1 MKTALKNIF
10 SGMIIGSSMLIPGV
24 SGGTTA
30 IILGIYDRLI
40 KAVSD
45 IFRNFRKNVFFLL
58 EVAAGGI
65 IGILAFSKGFL
76 WLMEKFRFP
85 VMYFFMGAIFGS
97 IPLMIKKSEIKMSN
111 IYSVVFALLGVVA
124 AISVK
129 FIPENICSDSLIML
143 FLCGMIIAV
152 ALILPGISTS
162 HILLVFG
169 IYETALKAV
178 SEMDLIYLSIL
189 GGGIVVGIILF
200 TKILGKLMYRFPS
213 QTFMAITGFVI
224 ASVYDI
230 FTGFPAISEL
240 PVCII
245 LFISAFLGIYFLS
258 VKLNFAE

>member
-10 SGMIIGSSMLIPGV
+10 YGMTIGSSMLIPGV

-45 IFRNFRKNVFFLL
+45 IFTDFKKNISFLFQ
-58 EVAAGGI
+58 VAVGGI
-65 IGILAFSKGFL
+65 IGILLFSKGLL
-76 WLMEKFRFP
+76 WLSENFHFP

-111 IYSVVFALLGVVA
+111 IYNVAFALLGVIMA
-124 AISVK
+124 LSVK
-129 FIPENICSDSLIML
+129 FIPENICDGNLIML
-143 FLCGMIIAV
+143 FLCGIFIAV

-178 SEMDLIYLSIL
+178 SELDLLYIAVLGAGILS
-189 GGGIVVGIILF
+189 GIFLF
-200 TKILGKLMYRFPS
+200 TKILGKLMYKFPS
-213 QTFMAITGFVI
+213 QTFMAIIGFVI

-230 FTGFPAISEL
+230 FKGFPPVSEL
-240 PVCII
+240 PVCVI
-245 LFISAFLGIYFLS
+245 LFITAFCGVFFLS
-258 VKLNFAE
+258 KKIPPES